1 MQQTFALSRVFGF
14 MQINTIQTWARSFN
28 EARDYSKAERV
39 TRWRKLACRIE
50 ADIYVRKNSPLESLV
65 MINGEVVGAFLTL
78 AFDA

>member
-39 TRWRKLACRIE
+39 TRWRKLAWRIE